1 MVSGTKRNNQESM
14 CEFLNAGGLGFP
26 AAGNIEYLNRMVVQ
40 PRSESVDVDWIRSRI
55 GRIGARN

>member
-40 PRSESVDVDWIRSRI
+40 PRSESLDLDRIRSHI